1 MPPDLVNLAAVSVK
15 PFDKVLVQESPYPR
29 PPAGHI
35 VVRVMAVAINP
46 ADGIMHTQNLF
57 KVPHP
62 TVLGCDLAGEVVEN
76 LHLTRCSGAPLAP
89 PLGPM
94 GAHFNRTRA
103 SRLSAA
109 VSSRSTSYEQGC
121 ILPLGLSTAAGGLFA
136 SDTLGLVLPEDDA
149 PSKDRVVL
157 VWGAGTSVGIGGC
170 QLALGAGYEV
180 FATSSE
186 ANKAMVESVGARYFS
201 HRSDRVV
208 EEIQAALGDH
218 KLSAIFCSVHNEHA
232 KAACVKLA
240 KLSGLDYACG
250 VMPLDTEPL
259 DGVRWGCANSNAV
272 WENGIAEAVFGE
284 YLPKALAEG
293 RFLPLP
299 KVQIVGHGLEL
310 IQKGMDRVVSEY
322 MSSGGGA
329 RKLVVTL

>member
-1 MPPDLVNLAAVSVK
+1 VFRSTTCTT
-15 PFDKVLVQESPYPR
+15 F
-29 PPAGHI
+29 G
-35 VVRVMAVAINP
+35 
-46 ADGIMHTQNLF
+46 ADGGAFQSYSCF
-57 KVPHP
+57 PAV
-62 TVLGCDLAGEVVEN
+62 
-76 LHLTRCSGAPLAP
+76 RSGILPI
-89 PLGPM
+89 
-94 GAHFNRTRA
+94 N
-103 SRLSAA
+103 
-109 VSSRSTSYEQGC
+109 VSYEQGC

-180 FATSSE
+180 FATASE

-272 WENGIAEAVFGE
+272 WENGIAEAVFGD

-310 IQKGMDRVVSEY
+310 IQEAPEEVLGSW
-322 MSSGGGA
+322 SSRCNWERTG
-329 RKLVVTL
+329 

>member
-1 MPPDLVNLAAVSVK
+1 VFRSTTCTT
-15 PFDKVLVQESPYPR
+15 F
-29 PPAGHI
+29 G
-35 VVRVMAVAINP
+35 
-46 ADGIMHTQNLF
+46 ADGGAFQSYSCF
-57 KVPHP
+57 PAV
-62 TVLGCDLAGEVVEN
+62 
-76 LHLTRCSGAPLAP
+76 RSGILPI
-89 PLGPM
+89 
-94 GAHFNRTRA
+94 N
-103 SRLSAA
+103 
-109 VSSRSTSYEQGC
+109 VSYEQGC

-180 FATSSE
+180 FATASE

-272 WENGIAEAVFGE
+272 WENGIAEAVFGD

-310 IQKGMDRVVSEY
+310 IQEGLDRVVSEY